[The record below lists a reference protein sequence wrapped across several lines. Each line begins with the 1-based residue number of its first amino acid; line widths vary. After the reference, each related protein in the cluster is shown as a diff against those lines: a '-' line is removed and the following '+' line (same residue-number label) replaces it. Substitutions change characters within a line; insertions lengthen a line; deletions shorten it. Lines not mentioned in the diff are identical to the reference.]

1 LHSED
6 IQDIL
11 EGDYMD
17 KNLPVF
23 VKINDYKDVLN
34 VVDVMKRKLKETTQT
49 LDQIKQ
55 LKAEEDKELQE
66 WEKNVTEI
74 SRRLAFIDSAFFE
87 NE

>member
-1 LHSED
+1 
-6 IQDIL
+6 
-11 EGDYMD
+11 MD

-23 VKINDYKDVLN
+23 VKINDYKEILDI
-34 VVDVMKRKLKETTQT
+34 VDVMKHKLKETTQT
-49 LDQIKQ
+49 LEKIKQ
-55 LKAEEDKELQE
+55 LKSEEDKELRE

>member
-1 LHSED
+1 
-6 IQDIL
+6 
-11 EGDYMD
+11 MD

>member
-1 LHSED
+1 
-6 IQDIL
+6 
-11 EGDYMD
+11 MD

-34 VVDVMKRKLKETTQT
+34 VVDVMKQKLKETTQT
-49 LDQIKQ
+49 LNKIKD
-55 LKAEEDKELQE
+55 LKAEEDRELQE

>member
-1 LHSED
+1 
-6 IQDIL
+6 
-11 EGDYMD
+11 MD

-23 VKINDYKDVLN
+23 VKINDYKEVLN
-34 VVDVMKRKLKETTQT
+34 VVDVMKQKLKETTQT
-49 LDQIKQ
+49 LNIIKD
-55 LKAEEDKELQE
+55 LKADEDKELQE

>member
-1 LHSED
+1 
-6 IQDIL
+6 
-11 EGDYMD
+11 MD

-23 VKINDYKDVLN
+23 VKINDYKDVLD
-34 VVDVMKRKLKETTQT
+34 VVDVMKQKLKETTKT
-49 LDQIKQ
+49 LDNIKQ